1 MNVWRAPGMPALLA
15 AAALGFTGF
24 ALLLPVAPMWAVH
37 VGADNLGAGLVNS
50 VLMGCT
56 VLAQLLVG
64 RLLKR
69 IGAPVTLAIGLVL
82 LGAPALVHMAA
93 GSLWAVLVLA
103 GLRGLGFGILTV
115 CGVDGVAGLVP
126 QEYRGRAVGAYGLAI
141 AAPQFVLT
149 PVAPWLAEHVGFE
162 LVFILAAA
170 PLLAVPLALAF
181 TRPAPRPTV
190 AAEGRFVATRGLLG
204 AIAAL
209 VVITAAGG
217 AILTFA
223 PQFGSAEV
231 AFGALLGLTGAA
243 ALTRWL
249 VGSVADRLGPARFI
263 DPMLYLGAVGLVTVA
278 VGISY
283 HGRLAGLAVVAGAV
297 LVGVAYGSLQN
308 VTLVQAFAAS
318 GEHARSAVSVAW
330 NVGFD
335 AGTGLGA
342 LAVGALATAGSF
354 PMAFVVMAVA
364 CVVVG
369 LMWVFLR
376 HGSDRGTAG

>member
-1 MNVWRAPGMPALLA
+1 MNVWRTPGMPALLA
-15 AAALGFTGF
+15 SAALGFTGF

-37 VGADNLGAGLVNS
+37 IGADNLGAGLVNS

-69 IGAPVTLAIGLVL
+69 VGAPVTLAIGLVL
-82 LGAPALVHMAA
+82 LGAPALAHMAA
-93 GSLWAVLVLA
+93 GSLWAVLLLA
-103 GLRGLGFGILTV
+103 ALRGFGFGILTV
-115 CGVDGVAGLVP
+115 TGVDGIAGLVP
-126 QEYRGRAVGAYGLAI
+126 QEYRGRAVGAYGLAL

-149 PVAPWLAEHVGFE
+149 PAGPWLAEHVGFE
-162 LVFILAAA
+162 LVFVLAAA

-181 TRPAPRPTV
+181 TRSVPTPPRTTEDRISV
-190 AAEGRFVATRGLLG
+190 SRGLVG
-204 AIAAL
+204 SIAAL
-209 VVITAAGG
+209 VVITASGG

-249 VGSVADRLGPARFI
+249 VGGVADRFGPAKFI
-263 DPMLYLGAVGLVTVA
+263 DPMLYVGAIGLVTVA
-278 VGISY
+278 FGIGA
-283 HGRLAGLAVVAGAV
+283 HGLLVVAGAV

-318 GEHARSAVSVAW
+318 GEHARRAVSVAW

-342 LAVGALATAGSF
+342 LAVGALATSNSF
-354 PMAFVVMAVA
+354 PSAFAAMAVG

-369 LMWVFLR
+369 ACWTVGRRL
-376 HGSDRGTAG
+376 